1 MHSLAPIVLV
11 LLCAVLAVTLCR
23 SVKVPPMLGYL
34 VVGFIAGPSVLALVP
49 DGEETQFLGEIGIV
63 FMMFSIGLE
72 FSLPKLNAMR
82 RLVFGVGLAQV
93 VVTLLLIMGGVWVL
107 SDNPLAGFAIGGAL
121 AMSSTAIVSKLL
133 TERLELN
140 QAHGQLA
147 MGVLLFQDIAVVP
160 LLILLPAFAGGSDTL
175 LMDLALAGVKVVVV
189 MSLLF
194 FFGPRLLRPWFHVV
208 ARQRSGELFMINVL
222 LVTLGIAW
230 LTELSGLSLALG
242 AFVAGMLI
250 SETKYRFQVEE
261 DIRPFRDIL
270 LGFFFITVGM
280 KLELPVLFQRWDEV
294 LVMLCLL
301 LPLKLA
307 IVFAIGRA
315 FGLRSNDALKGAL
328 ALAQGGEF
336 GFVLLALA
344 SNLALVPLVS
354 VQAALAAI
362 ILSMLIAPFLIQ
374 YADAITRRLI
384 RNDWMLQSL
393 DLHQVFVQ
401 SMSKSEHVLICGYG
415 RSGQALARLLEAED
429 VPFFALDLDPERVQ
443 EASAAGDP
451 VVFGDA
457 ARKEVLGAAG
467 IQRARVVVITF
478 ADTHAAER
486 IIETVQQLKPNLPVI
501 VRTIDDSDIERLR
514 AAGAD
519 EVVAEVMEGSLML
532 ASQALM
538 VMGVPVSRVL
548 RRIRTVREARYG
560 LFRGFFRG
568 LGDEVAVGDEGQQLR
583 LESVRLVA
591 DAYAVGKRLGE
602 LNLVALGVEVKTVRR
617 RQFKRSDLSNDF
629 VLEEDDVVVLLGR
642 SDQLASAES
651 FLLQGDAD

>member
-591 DAYAVGKRLGE
+591 DAYAVGRRLGE
-602 LNLVALGVEVKTVRR
+602 LNLAALGVEVKTVRR